1 MLSVKDKMTLD
12 LEGTRFKYAGAKDQA
27 IHEAFGETAT
37 RFYQRLNAILDDPAA
52 LAYDAPLV
60 NRLRRL
66 RDLRASARTS

>member
-1 MLSVKDKMTLD
+1 VLTVKEKMTLD
-12 LEGTRFKYAGAKDQA
+12 LEGTRFKYAGAKEQR
-27 IHEAFGETAT
+27 IREIFNETPT
-37 RFYQRLNAILDDPAA
+37 RFYQRLNRILDDPAA